1 MKLVAS
7 SPIAALRIRGSL
19 VEAGFEATVVGASLP
34 SGVEVGCRRRE
45 ESEVLAIARAA
56 DPRCRPAPGR

>member
-1 MKLVAS
+1 MKLVAT

-19 VEAGFEATVVGASLP
+19 VKAGFEATVEGASVP
-34 SGVEVGCRRRE
+34 REVHVSCGRRD

-56 DPRCRPAPGR
+56 DKGCRPAPGG